1 MEEIKKVDNDI
12 FLLCY
17 DLCVKSNFNRNNLI
31 PMIKNTGLNEDS
43 IKSNA
48 IRYMSKNLNMKKEDI
63 NKNFEFFIPRSCS
76 IMLKTF
82 DKFIDYLIKEKI
94 ISKSNITDYYWVSSE
109 LEKVILKELHNVCES
124 INWHD
129 DLISK
134 KSSMFF
140 ISPNTIVS
148 KAREYRKIFLRE
160 NDRTIDNYIA
170 SRKKK
175 RVYVKH
181 NNNKDLLEQLINTD
195 IDNQIIKILTKIDN
209 LPVDKKMKLLEGLF
223 EEGDQK
229 KIANVKEKI
238 DIYTESKRKKE
249 NKEDNIMVKS
259 FSKAEKII
267 SDFIVYPN
275 TNVEEFCKVKQIPL
289 QEFGDCL
296 SLVKVKNISLF
307 NKYLEKIDATSKK
320 RR

>member
-63 NKNFEFFIPRSCS
+63 NKHFEFFIPRSCS

-129 DLISK
+129 DLVSK
-134 KSSMFF
+134 KASMFF
-140 ISPNTIVS
+140 ISPNVIVS
-148 KAREYRKIFLRE
+148 KAREYRRIFLKE

-175 RVYVKH
+175 RIYVKQ
-181 NNNKDLLEQLINTD
+181 NNNKDLLEQLIDTD
-195 IDNQIIKILTKIDN
+195 SDNQIIKILTQIDN

-267 SDFIVYPN
+267 SDFIIYPN

>member
-63 NKNFEFFIPRSCS
+63 NKHFEFFIPRSCS

-129 DLISK
+129 DLVSK
-134 KSSMFF
+134 KASMFF
-140 ISPNTIVS
+140 ISPNVIVS

-195 IDNQIIKILTKIDN
+195 IDNQIINILTKIDN
-209 LPVDKKMKLLEGLF
+209 LSG
-223 EEGDQK
+223 
-229 KIANVKEKI
+229 
-238 DIYTESKRKKE
+238 
-249 NKEDNIMVKS
+249 
-259 FSKAEKII
+259 
-267 SDFIVYPN
+267 
-275 TNVEEFCKVKQIPL
+275 C
-289 QEFGDCL
+289 
-296 SLVKVKNISLF
+296 
-307 NKYLEKIDATSKK
+307 
-320 RR
+320 

>member
-275 TNVEEFCKVKQIPL
+275 TNVEEFCKVNQIPL

-296 SLVKVKNISLF
+296 SLVKVKNVSLF
-307 NKYLEKIDATSKK
+307 NKYLEKIDTTGKK

>member
-275 TNVEEFCKVKQIPL
+275 TNVEEFCKVNQIPL

>member
-63 NKNFEFFIPRSCS
+63 NKHFEFFIPRSCS

-94 ISKSNITDYYWVSSE
+94 ISKSNITDYYWVSGE

-129 DLISK
+129 DLVSEK
-134 KSSMFF
+134 ASMFF
-140 ISPNTIVS
+140 ISPNVIVS
-148 KAREYRKIFLRE
+148 KAREYRRIFLKE

-175 RVYVKH
+175 RVYVKQ

-275 TNVEEFCKVKQIPL
+275 TNVEEFCKVNQIPL

-296 SLVKVKNISLF
+296 SLVKVKNVSLF
-307 NKYLEKIDATSKK
+307 NKYLEKIDTTGKK

>member
-175 RVYVKH
+175 RVYVKQ

-195 IDNQIIKILTKIDN
+195 SDNQIIKILTQIDN